1 MSGYQRPRY
10 GVGRGVLSLPRIAP
24 GPSAQVAAQANAAF
38 AQIEMADAQNL
49 KTGQEAQVPAVLLT
63 DTNNVT
69 WRVTINTD
77 GTINTAKV
85 PVR

>member
-10 GVGRGVLSLPRIAP
+10 GVGRGVLSLPRVSP
-24 GPSAQVAAQANAAF
+24 GPSAAVAAQVNTAF
-38 AQIEMADAQNL
+38 AQIEMADSQNL

-77 GTINTAKV
+77 GTINTVQV